1 MKKLFLVSLLFT
13 AVSATAQ
20 LYGPINVLSA
30 GTNVIG
36 LTTNTYDIPI
46 GLNLTRAT
54 DVGLTFEVK
63 NHTSGATSNVTF
75 NFQHSLD
82 GAHWETTPTFSVTLA
97 SASTTN
103 TLVTNLTINAKGY
116 LRLHQGINTNAAGVM
131 TNVLIQ
137 AAVKPP
143 PWR

>member
-1 MKKLFLVSLLFT
+1 MFVFALALC
-13 AVSATAQ
+13 ANAQ
-20 LYGPINVLSA
+20 LYGPINVLSG

-36 LTTNTYDIPI
+36 LTTNTYDSEIQ
-46 GLNLTRAT
+46 LNLTRPT
-54 DVGLTFEVK
+54 EIGLAFSVK

-82 GAHWETTPTFSVTLA
+82 GANWETTPTFSITFA

-103 TLVTNLTINAKGY
+103 CVVTNLTLNAKGH

-131 TNVLIQ
+131 TNILIQ
-137 AAVKPP
+137 AAVKPV
-143 PWR
+143 R